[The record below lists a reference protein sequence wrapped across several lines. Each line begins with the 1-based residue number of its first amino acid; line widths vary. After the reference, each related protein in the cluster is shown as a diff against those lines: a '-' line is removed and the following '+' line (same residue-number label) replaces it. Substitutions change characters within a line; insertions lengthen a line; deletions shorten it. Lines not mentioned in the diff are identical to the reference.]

1 MENKQDVISLLFLQ
15 AVSMPQAFDNA
26 WSAVGG
32 GPPDL
37 VFPDNFLG
45 HWLTESTLSKI
56 ETPLGLEFIPNP
68 LVSCRNRSLHLIP
81 LGYGCRYSSCGATW
95 CSLHLRF

>member
-1 MENKQDVISLLFLQ
+1 
-15 AVSMPQAFDNA
+15 MPQAFDSA

-37 VFPDNFLG
+37 TFPDNFLG
-45 HWLTESTLSKI
+45 HWLAESTLSKI

-68 LVSCRNRSLHLIP
+68 LVSFIRTLS
-81 LGYGCRYSSCGATW
+81 
-95 CSLHLRF
+95 